1 MIEMQHMAAHVI
13 TSRIAWTTT
22 HNKHR
27 QASVCFVACWG
38 GHNWGGY
45 FLWWHFFGQGQE
57 QRGICHSRWHN
68 VWSLDLPGFAYKP
81 WGMCRM
87 LSKTVQIHSERP
99 NKTWSVT
106 PRSLDVYL
114 RAIAHAADPLWDS
127 KVGVAFGMV
136 NLDTHGPTKNQN
148 DCFNFL

>member
-13 TSRIAWTTT
+13 TSGIAWTTT

-68 VWSLDLPGFAYKP
+68 VWSLDLPGFAYKL
-81 WGMCRM
+81 WGMGRM
-87 LSKTVQIHSERP
+87 LSKTIQIHSERP
-99 NKTWSVT
+99 NETWSMT
-106 PRSLDVYL
+106 PRSLDVYYCDGGGL
-114 RAIAHAADPLWDS
+114 QLFQFVWMVLFLNACSREGQENSI
-127 KVGVAFGMV
+127 VGT
-136 NLDTHGPTKNQN
+136 NK
-148 DCFNFL
+148 

>member
-99 NKTWSVT
+99 NETWSMT
-106 PRSLDVYL
+106 PRSLDVYYCDGGGL
-114 RAIAHAADPLWDS
+114 QLFQFVWFCSNACSREGQENSIMGTN
-127 KVGVAFGMV
+127 K
-136 NLDTHGPTKNQN
+136 
-148 DCFNFL
+148 